1 MTERVTGFPAQ
12 LRDAWSLAAGGPDL
26 LAGARPLRIYVC
38 GMGGS
43 AIGGD
48 FLRAFAEREGRVPV
62 EVVRGYDLP
71 RAAGPDSFLFC
82 VSYSGGTEETLAAWG
97 EATRRGVPRAAVTS
111 GGPLAEL
118 AAEGGAPCLL
128 IPGGS
133 PPRAALGWT
142 AAPLFAACA
151 RAGLLPVGAGDVEDA
166 AVACEE
172 AIAQHGP
179 DAAAG
184 DPLRAWAESC
194 AGGLAFLYAP
204 ASPFAPCALRWQNQ
218 INENAKALAHVAL
231 FPEQN
236 HNEIVGWEARSEV
249 ARLARVAFL
258 GGEEAHPRVR
268 RRMEIVEEELR
279 KAGVAAARFRPRGR
293 GLLARLL
300 SLAVMG
306 DLASLHLAAA
316 RGVDPTPVA
325 SIDRLK
331 ARLGDLPLAL
341 REPGALE

>member
-1 MTERVTGFPAQ
+1 MTARVLGLPAQ
-12 LRDAWSLAAGGPDL
+12 LRDAWKLAAAGPAL
-26 LAGARPLRIYVC
+26 VAGARPARILVC

-62 EVVRGYDLP
+62 DVVRGYELP
-71 RAAGPDSFLFC
+71 RPAGRETFAFF
-82 VSYSGGTEETLAAWG
+82 VSYSGDTEETLSAWD
-97 EATRRGVPRAAVTS
+97 EAVRRGVPRAAVTS
-111 GGPLAEL
+111 GGRLAEL
-118 AAEGGAPCLL
+118 ARADGSPCLV

-142 AAPLFAACA
+142 AVPLFAACA
-151 RAGLLPVGAGDVEDA
+151 RAGLLSVAARDVEEA
-166 AVACEE
+166 AAACEE
-172 AIAQHGP
+172 AIAAHGP
-179 DAAAG
+179 GAPADS
-184 DPLRAWAESC
+184 LRAWAESC
-194 AGGLAFLYAP
+194 ADGWAMIYAP
-204 ASPFAPCALRWQNQ
+204 ASPYGPCALRWQNQ
-218 INENAKALAHVAL
+218 INENAKAIAHVAL

-236 HNEIVGWEARSEV
+236 HNEIVGWERPSAA

-258 GGEEAHPRVR
+258 AGEEAHPRVR
-268 RRMEIVEEELR
+268 RRMEIVEEEVR
-279 KAGVAAARFRPRGR
+279 GAGAAAARFRPRGR

-300 SLAVMG
+300 SLAAMG

-331 ARLGDLPLAL
+331 ARLADLPLAL
-341 REPGALE
+341 REPGALD